1 MNNQLNEK
9 SHCYLPAAADWQ
21 MSVIGV
27 GSSLVAK
34 GSVGWKKNGPFW
46 GNVEIRYALYTSKIW
61 KAS

>member
-1 MNNQLNEK
+1 MNEK
-9 SHCYLPAAADWQ
+9 SHCYLPAAVDWQ

-34 GSVGWKKNGPFW
+34 GSVGWKKNGPLF
-46 GNVEIRYALYTSKIW
+46 EAMLKLDMHCIKIW